1 MKGGE
6 SDGAEVGNY
15 PIKIKKVFHIGQ
27 IVIEIIWNCEIFFV
41 SLRAGGW
48 LSPVSHKDVDSL
60 WKTI

>member
-6 SDGAEVGNY
+6 SDGAEVENY

-48 LSPVSHKDVDSL
+48 LSPV
-60 WKTI
+60 